1 MTFGAELARETRI
14 RFLNFGSVERP
25 GATIKV
31 SGLEVAAPRFATC
44 RHCGIVKGARPTAP
58 GRDTRHLGWCKT
70 RSAVKEQWEELAL
83 VHELTTDAIRMLV
96 PVAVVEAQE
105 RLATF
110 QAILRL
116 GLRVSFGGDP
126 DHLRVVTA
134 DMPARA
140 GHSAGVPAGHSAGH
154 TGVPAGATTT
164 LEGVRRRFV
173 VLYDTIPGG
182 TGYLD
187 RLADPDRLRDIL
199 LGARALIAACPCK
212 DEGLLACHR
221 CLLGVTDRPSVSLV
235 TRPLAL
241 EQLDELLSDWATE
254 PVATVAD
261 LQIDELE
268 ESELERMFR
277 AALVAWDAKRD
288 DVLITAAP
296 GGRHYGFE
304 VRITTTLPNG
314 GAEAPAREEVVRWR
328 IREQQDVVAGGVA
341 CRPDFLFTR
350 LDGNPQ
356 EIAVFVDGQQ
366 FHASPEHDRLADD
379 ANKRNAL
386 RLSGRLVWSLTWAD
400 IQAFLNAQTSDVDRT
415 VRPSGLLSTE
425 VVQLTQHLQQSFSG
439 SLTGAV
445 AGMNAMEQ
453 LVRFLR
459 EPVPG
464 DWEQL
469 ACSAVAAVAKDNVV
483 LVDDLGLVDTLRGF
497 LDGHLVTTPL
507 VAPTSATGAVG
518 VVGGLAVILDLR
530 SGKGPNEQRW
540 TALALTPDGVQLGP
554 PGAPRRALPLRH
566 QCERAAFDDTQAQ
579 LPHDRR
585 DPALV
590 AAAHR

>member
-1 MTFGAELARETRI
+1 M
-14 RFLNFGSVERP
+14 
-25 GATIKV
+25 
-31 SGLEVAAPRFATC
+31 
-44 RHCGIVKGARPTAP
+44 
-58 GRDTRHLGWCKT
+58 
-70 RSAVKEQWEELAL
+70 
-83 VHELTTDAIRMLV
+83 
-96 PVAVVEAQE
+96 
-105 RLATF
+105 
-110 QAILRL
+110 
-116 GLRVSFGGDP
+116 
-126 DHLRVVTA
+126 
-134 DMPARA
+134 
-140 GHSAGVPAGHSAGH
+140 
-154 TGVPAGATTT
+154 
-164 LEGVRRRFV
+164 
-173 VLYDTIPGG
+173 
-182 TGYLD
+182 
-187 RLADPDRLRDIL
+187 ADPDRLRDIL

-268 ESELERMFR
+268 ESELERLFR
-277 AALVAWDAKRD
+277 AALVAWDAKRN

-304 VRITTTLPNG
+304 VRITTTLPSG
-314 GAEAPAREEVVRWR
+314 GADAPAREEVVRWR
-328 IREQQDVVAGGVA
+328 IREQQDVVTGGMS

-350 LDGNPQ
+350 LDSNPQ
-356 EIAVFVDGQQ
+356 EIAVFVDGEQ

-379 ANKRNAL
+379 ANKRNTL
-386 RLSGRLVWSLTWAD
+386 RSGGRLVWSLTWTD

-415 VRPSGLLSTE
+415 VRRSGLLSPE
-425 VVQLTQHLQQSFSG
+425 VVQRTQHLQQSFSG
-439 SLTGAV
+439 TLTGAV

-459 EPVPG
+459 APVTG

-469 ACSAVAAVAKDNVV
+469 ACSAGAAAAKDNVV
-483 LVDDLGLVDTLRGF
+483 LVDDSGLVDTLRGF
-497 LDGHLVTTPL
+497 LDGHPVTTPP

-554 PGAPRRALPLRH
+554 PDASDRWKEWLLWSNLAQFLQSEDRQFVMTTTSLAKDFDLTNLYLVNPATAQPMSSSSPGSAIDSAELADVKPSAEALLQATRALGVVPAPIPGFEPDSPGGWPIELGWPSARVGVVSTTT
-566 QCERAAFDDTQAQ
+566 RNATRGS
-579 LPHDRR
+579 PHTGGVSRWSTCG
-585 DPALV
+585 
-590 AAAHR
+590 HRPNSLWP